1 MATAVKKNGTLVAQ
15 RPILNL
21 IEGANVTLTVLDD
34 AAGYGVNV
42 TIAASGGGGGGI
54 SDGDKGDIVVTA
66 SGATWTIDSGV
77 LTAAGRA
84 IIDDIDAAAQR
95 TTLGL
100 GTAALSATGD
110 FATAAHT
117 HSNVTDGDKGDI
129 TITAGAWAIDAD
141 VVTLAKMANAN
152 ANSIIGNN
160 AGAPADPAYLTSAQ
174 VTAMLNAFTSALQGL
189 VPASGG
195 GTTNFLR
202 ADGTWAAAG
211 GGSGLTH
218 PQVMARG
225 LGG

>member
-1 MATAVKKNGTLVAQ
+1 MATAVKKNGVIVSQ
-15 RPILNL
+15 RAFLNL
-21 IEGANVTLTVLDD
+21 IEGANVTLTVTDN

-42 TIAASGGGGGGI
+42 TIAASGGSGGV

-84 IIDDIDAAAQR
+84 IIDDVDAAAQR

-100 GTAALSATGD
+100 GTAALSASGD
-110 FATAAHT
+110 FAAAAHT

-129 TITAGAWAIDAD
+129 TVSAGTWSIDAD
-141 VVTLAKMANAN
+141 AVTLAKMANAD
-152 ANSIIGNN
+152 AGSIIGNN
-160 AGAPADPAYLTSAQ
+160 TGIAANPTYLTSAQ
-174 VTAMLNAFTSALQGL
+174 ATAMLDGFTSALKGL
-189 VPASGG
+189 VPLSGG